1 MHNYIRKYFPNIA
14 VEHLPRF
21 ITLPSLEHL
30 AYCKKI
36 KKIKH
41 RRFISRSQTKS
52 IIELLT
58 SEDMYK
64 IPITLLIRNN
74 SFSFNY
80 ENAKCGYYVYMKVWS
95 PFLAE
100 RFFGKKQP
108 SNGVDRN
115 AVTVIC
121 LNNMVK
127 KKW

>member
-1 MHNYIRKYFPNIA
+1 M
-14 VEHLPRF
+14 EHLARF

-36 KKIKH
+36 IKIKH

-52 IIELLT
+52 ITELLT

-80 ENAKCGYYVYMKVWS
+80 ENVIWGYHVYMKVWS

-100 RFFGKKQP
+100 CLFGMKQL

-115 AVTVIC
+115 AITVIC